1 MSDQVVRVK
10 IYQQKDYR
18 FESEF
23 GDRIPTIVGDEPQP
37 LGTGL
42 GPSPVQLL
50 CTAVGN
56 CLASSLLFAFRK
68 FKQDPDPLHCE
79 VLASVGKN
87 ADNRLRVL
95 SMKARITLGVATSA
109 LEHTDRVLDQFES
122 FCTVTQSVRQS
133 IPVEVSVY
141 DDSGARLR

>member
-1 MSDQVVRVK
+1 MQ
-10 IYQQKDYR
+10 
-18 FESEF
+18 
-23 GDRIPTIVGDEPQP
+23 
-37 LGTGL
+37 
-42 GPSPVQLL
+42 
-50 CTAVGN
+50 
-56 CLASSLLFAFRK
+56 
-68 FKQDPDPLHCE
+68 CE

>member
-42 GPSPVQLL
+42 GVSGLGFYRKMSLVRFSQR
-50 CTAVGN
+50 
-56 CLASSLLFAFRK
+56 ASAMRE
-68 FKQDPDPLHCE
+68 PL
-79 VLASVGKN
+79 
-87 ADNRLRVL
+87 
-95 SMKARITLGVATSA
+95 RI
-109 LEHTDRVLDQFES
+109 
-122 FCTVTQSVRQS
+122 
-133 IPVEVSVY
+133 
-141 DDSGARLR
+141 